1 VKHVLAALGLT
12 LTAAPAAALSCL
24 FEQLGPEGVVR
35 TLPEGAVAAHGVLL
49 YDRPQ
54 LGSEMDSYA
63 IPGVVFAGRILV
75 DGAWQDHSTEVTI
88 TGACINGDCGYAV
101 PGVALLSVLEPGPQG
116 GMILRSDPCAALPS
130 RVEPAFLDALAA
142 CAADPACAAR

>member
-1 VKHVLAALGLT
+1 MKHLVIALGLSCA
-12 LTAAPAAALSCL
+12 AAPVAALSCL

-49 YDRPQ
+49 YDRPD
-54 LGSEMDSYA
+54 LDTEMESYA
-63 IPGVVFAGRILV
+63 IPGVIFAGQILV
-75 DGAWQDHSTEVTI
+75 DGAWQAHDAEVTI
-88 TGACINGDCGYAV
+88 RGMCINGDCGYAA
-101 PGVALLSVLEPGPQG
+101 PGIPLLSVLEPGPQG

-142 CAADPACAAR
+142 CAADPACTAR